1 MSLVICPNIS
11 EGINELTPFSKEDQ
25 IYLDKL
31 KPISNW
37 PQDNIKFLFIDFD
50 GHPQSGYNIKEKSNE
65 IDVWPH
71 TGTFLDNKYKK
82 HLFMYPHK
90 HVPRIIYL
98 MNPLM
103 ALKCAIQYVFVL
115 LYGDDMN
122 ILKGKLFNTEPKL
135 FGSFQILTDTLVNLW
150 TSGTKAELRDWD
162 NNFLNSVCLSAQE
175 LKNMTNC
182 HALHLTQKVAEY
194 LGLDLNT
201 NISEENRI
209 KFLKH
214 HNRHN
219 PYHTYISYISNQCV
233 HCLTDFNTTDDLHVH
248 MEECL
253 KDFYNQNIHEGTTIY
268 SCTNCQTYNMSQEQ
282 LIRHIFTF
290 CVNNF
295 RATCKFCNSKTIRC
309 TCTKAGQTIRTL
321 INEHAIENDKRLLT
335 QPWNAG
341 VLSIYLSCMF
351 NFPEIEKKV
360 MLINQPEVKSKV
372 LIAKIKQEINFVS
385 ITSTE
390 VTCFELTK
398 AITHLQN
405 LNMGLGPISKEF
417 VHLGSKDPNYFL
429 DDQQAFSYCPVC
441 LNIETSE
448 IHMHEFHP
456 KCCVCEVQFGSPDM
470 LKTHFKSHKLKINC
484 PQCGLFMP
492 DLFRMLL
499 HLDETRE
506 LENNLACPCIAT
518 SQCNLSCDTNA
529 FHHIMYHAKDGS
541 QLHALLELSDT
552 EHTPSNQELVHPK
565 SVSFTGTLFS
575 EGCKEKTDTKDT
587 KSPLINIDLLC
598 PNDKCTKSNI
608 KFKDELSLN
617 KHIQCVHKCPFPSCL
632 YISVDDAIMSQHI
645 YVKHVKQDNST
656 MVQCTVCGL
665 KLHDSVQLQLHKEA
679 EHFLCCKVCGDS
691 SFSTRQ
697 SLREHQVLCKNAK
710 PESSERE
717 EGAQTDPL
725 IMLIDTLAQSKKVP
739 TDELSAVKAM
749 VLKRAERSRNPE
761 IEILGNQTF
770 FDLPCFPI
778 KATQL
783 TIPTSRYKDLPKF
796 DPVDSKPLKNY
807 QQMYQLMSELCLLVH
822 EYRLDEAHFVS
833 LLIQRMHHD
842 ARVKLKSVL
851 NTEAIGSVKLEKIL
865 ETCRFIFY
873 DLNIQ
878 EIYCASTRLIREPNE
893 SMINFFGRAQ
903 SVTRLGSYFLEDPV
917 QIQKFRTSNVRLQ
930 LLQNSSK
937 EFNAII
943 RKRELENNIV
953 YTSIEVLR
961 IFMTFERNSSK
972 QKIQINKMSSDIS
985 HQLSKNFSSP
995 LVTKTFN
1002 KAPSKFKKKFQ
1013 ENELNFRK
1021 KNNNKTY
1028 LTRNIHE
1035 NTKTKPKPE
1044 TVDKLKSLGIPP
1056 GQIYCLL
1063 CGGRHISRN
1072 CKVYPNMYCEP
1083 VQCTVCK
1090 KHYHANGACK
1100 INNSKNRIVRN

>member
-1 MSLVICPNIS
+1 MSLVICPSKS
-11 EGINELTPFSKEDQ
+11 EGINDPIPFNDEDR
-25 IYLDKL
+25 IFLDKL
-31 KPISNW
+31 KPINNW

-50 GHPQSGYNIKEKSNE
+50 GQPQAGYNIKEKVNE

-71 TGTFLDNKYKK
+71 TGTLFDNKYKK
-82 HLFMYPHK
+82 HLFMYPHL

-98 MNPLM
+98 MNPQM
-103 ALKCAIQYVFVL
+103 ALKCSIQYVFVL
-115 LYGDDMN
+115 LYGEDMN
-122 ILKGKLFNTEPKL
+122 TVKKRLFNTEPKL
-135 FGSFQILTDTLVNLW
+135 FGTFQILANTLVNLW
-150 TSGTKAELRDWD
+150 VSGTKATLRDWD
-162 NNFLNSVCLSAQE
+162 DGFLHSICLSAQE

-182 HALHLTQKVAEY
+182 HALHLTQKVGEY

-201 NISEENRI
+201 NISEENKK

-219 PYHTYISYISNQCV
+219 PYHTYVSYIANQCV
-233 HCLTDFNTTDDLHVH
+233 HCLSEFDNTDELNIH
-248 MEECL
+248 METCL
-253 KDFYNQNIHEGTTIY
+253 NDFYTQNVHEGTIVF
-268 SCTNCQTYNMSQEQ
+268 SCNNCQTYNMAQEQ

-295 RATCKFCNSKTIRC
+295 RAICKFCNSKTSRC
-309 TCTKAGQTIRTL
+309 SCTKAGQTIRTL
-321 INEHAIENDKRLLT
+321 ITEHMIENDKRLLA

-341 VLSIYLSCMF
+341 ILSIYLSCMF
-351 NFPEIEKKV
+351 NFPTIEKKV
-360 MLINQPEVKSKV
+360 MLINQPEIKCKA

-385 ITSTE
+385 ITPTK
-390 VTCFELTK
+390 VVCFELSK
-398 AITHLQN
+398 AISHLQN

-417 VHLGSKDPNYFL
+417 VHLGSKDPTYFL
-429 DDQQAFSYCPVC
+429 EDQQAFSYCPVC

-448 IHMHEFHP
+448 THMQEFHP
-456 KCCVCEVQFGSPDM
+456 KCCVCDVQFGSPDM
-470 LKTHFKSHKLKINC
+470 LKAHFKSHKLKINC
-484 PQCGLFMP
+484 PQCGHYMP

-499 HLDETRE
+499 HLDETKE
-506 LENNLACPCIAT
+506 LENNLACPCMAT
-518 SQCNLSCDTNA
+518 SQCNLSGDTNT
-529 FHHIMYHAKDGS
+529 FHHIMYHAKDS
-541 QLHALLELSDT
+541 ELHALLDLSNT
-552 EHTPSNQELVHPK
+552 EHIPSDQGIVHSK
-565 SVSFTGTLFS
+565 SGLLTSTIFP
-575 EGCKEKTDTKDT
+575 EGYDEKTDIKEI
-587 KSPLINIDLLC
+587 KPPIINKELFC
-598 PNDKCTKSNI
+598 PNNKCTKSNI
-608 KFKDELSLN
+608 SFKDEQSLN

-632 YISVDDAIMSQHI
+632 YISTDDALMSQHI
-645 YVKHVKQDNST
+645 YVKHVNRDNTT

-665 KLHDSVQLQLHKEA
+665 KVHDSVQLQLHKEA
-679 EHFLCCKVCGDS
+679 EHFLCCQVCGDS

-717 EGAQTDPL
+717 EGAQSDPL
-725 IMLIDTLAQSKKVP
+725 LMLIDTLAQSKKVP
-739 TDELSAVKAM
+739 TEELSAVKAM

-778 KATQL
+778 KATPL
-783 TIPTSRYKDLPKF
+783 TIPTARYKDLPKF
-796 DPVDSKPLKNY
+796 EPVDFKPLKNY

-833 LLIQRMHHD
+833 LLVQRMHQD
-842 ARVKLKSVL
+842 ARVQLKSVL
-851 NTEAIGSVKLEKIL
+851 NTEAIGSVRLEKIL

-903 SVTRLGSYFLEDPV
+903 SITRLGSYFLEDPA

-943 RKRELENNIV
+943 RKRELENNII

-961 IFMTFERNSSK
+961 IYMTFERNSSK
-972 QKIQINKMSSDIS
+972 QKVQINKMSSDIS
-985 HQLSKNFSSP
+985 HQLSKNFNSP
-995 LVTKTFN
+995 LVNRTFN
-1002 KAPSKFKKKFQ
+1002 KTPNKVRRFQ
-1013 ENELNFRK
+1013 GNDPNLK
-1021 KNNNKTY
+1021 KNVKTY
-1028 LTRNIHE
+1028 STRNIQD
-1035 NTKTKPKPE
+1035 NSKSKPKPE
-1044 TVDKLKSLGIPP
+1044 TIEKLKSLGIPP

-1063 CGGRHISRN
+1063 CGGKHISRN
-1072 CKVYPNMYCEP
+1072 CKIYPRTYCEP

-1090 KHYHANGACK
+1090 KHYHSNGACK
-1100 INNSKNRIVRN
+1100 MNNSKSRIVRN